1 MSNLI
6 SCNLLFASAGV
17 DRFADILVNIFSKIF
32 TTIRA
37 GCPSR
42 LAMAPLASAAIII
55 LLAGCSTTRIVEVR
69 SAKPTAPTVERGVDT
84 TPELSP
90 ALQRLSDEARALEPL
105 ATSDL
110 GRRFLAATASLSA
123 VRPRV
128 VFQNPQTREYYSP
141 AEIAALPDATKT
153 KLVQT
158 ELDEYRYYYTKYGS
172 PLAYVRALDIASRN
186 GFVDVKGK
194 RILDYGYGSIGHLR
208 LLASLGG
215 HMTGVDPDSYL
226 DALYSE
232 PSDQGEVALAAR
244 KSLFGRAGT
253 VTLVHASYPKDG
265 KAAER
270 VGQGYDLILS
280 KNTLKRGYIK
290 PERKV
295 DKHLMVDLGVSEDAF
310 LKTLFNALNPGGK
323 LLIYNL
329 YPKAAAAN
337 EKYKP
342 FADGRSPFSRE
353 QYEKSGFQV
362 LAIDREDNAA
372 IRQIGRA
379 LKWDQNDK
387 NEVIDDLENNL
398 FAMYTLVEKPGH

>member
-6 SCNLLFASAGV
+6 SRNPFFASARVGLFV
-17 DRFADILVNIFSKIF
+17 KIF
-32 TTIRA
+32 AKIFAKIQVIFFGRPA
-37 GCPSR
+37 IAR
-42 LAMAPLASAAIII
+42 VASAAFII
-55 LLAGCSTTRIVEVR
+55 LLASCSTTQIVEVR
-69 SAKPTAPTVERGVDT
+69 SSRPNTSAAERRPELT
-84 TPELSP
+84 TLLSP
-90 ALQRLSDEARALEPL
+90 ALQRLSDEATALEPL
-105 ATSDL
+105 TSSDL
-110 GRRFLAATASLSA
+110 GRRFLAATASLPS

-128 VFQNPQTREYYSP
+128 VFQNPQTREYFSP
-141 AEIAALPDATKT
+141 AEMAALPEATRT
-153 KLVQT
+153 RLVQT
-158 ELDEYRYYYTKYGS
+158 ELDEYRYYYAKYGS
-172 PLAYVRALDIASRN
+172 PLAYVRALDIASGN
-186 GFVDVKGK
+186 GFADVKGK

-215 HMTGVDPDSYL
+215 FITGVDTDSYL
-226 DALYSE
+226 AALYSE
-232 PSDQGEVALAAR
+232 PSDQGEVALASR

-295 DKHLMVDLGVSEDAF
+295 DKHLLVDLGVSEDAF

-353 QYEKSGFQV
+353 QFEKHGFHV
-362 LAIDREDNAA
+362 LAIDREDHAA
-372 IRQIGRA
+372 VRQIGRV
-379 LKWDQNDK
+379 LKWDHNDK
-387 NEVIDDLENNL
+387 NEIIDDLETNL
-398 FAMYTLVEKPGH
+398 FAMYTLVEKPNR